1 VSSDTL
7 PGMPEAS
14 AWEAMGE
21 DRREQIR
28 RRFFRRVVHVDSGC
42 EIWTGAVSSPDGY
55 GRVMVTTDGVNKTYS
70 AHRLACLLS
79 GMTMTRE
86 MVVDHQC
93 NEPLCVRVHPEH
105 VRVSTQSENLSY
117 AAACGRAI
125 GPRVC
130 VDSARRA
137 DRSRAV
143 RSLALSG
150 WSARA
155 YDELVDE
162 FETGRDDVSDDQ
174 GWLF

>member
-1 VSSDTL
+1 VAEETL
-7 PGMPEAS
+7 PEMPEVS
-14 AWEAMGE
+14 AWESMGE
-21 DRREQIR
+21 ARREQIR
-28 RRFFRRVVHVDSGC
+28 RRFLRRVVRIDSGC

-55 GRVMVTTDGVNKTYS
+55 GRMMITTEGVAKTYS
-70 AHRLACLLS
+70 AHRLACLLA
-79 GMTMTRE
+79 GITMTRGR
-86 MVVDHQC
+86 VVDHQC

-105 VRVSTQSENLSY
+105 VRVSTQAENLAY

-125 GPRVC
+125 GPRVS

-155 YDELVDE
+155 YDELVAE
-162 FETGRDDVSDDQ
+162 YETGRDDVLDDQ